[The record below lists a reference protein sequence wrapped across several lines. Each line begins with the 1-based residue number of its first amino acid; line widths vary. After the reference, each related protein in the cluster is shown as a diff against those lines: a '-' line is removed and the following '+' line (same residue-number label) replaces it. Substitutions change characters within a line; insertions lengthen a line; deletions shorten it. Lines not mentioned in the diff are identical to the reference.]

1 MTRKLNGK
9 TFSYKVGKPD
19 LPITFDGPSFSYKIE
34 KPEHQRTTFDERG
47 VTSQPNNVRRNVVTA
62 DNITVVS
69 KNSRNDNR
77 VGIEYTESEYTER
90 MIRDGRNDE
99 DSKAM
104 MKRKNVQ
111 DLRNTNMHERNSNI
125 QSVEHKR
132 QVRDR
137 EMQDVLNE
145 KTELEKQIKM
155 LRQKTDGRFSE
166 SRRQSFEHIPPIRD
180 RDIQEVLNEKAELIE
195 KIELL
200 QRKSEGRFSESRR
213 QSLEHKPQVRD
224 RDMQEVLNENAE
236 LETMLKW
243 GNDGRFNDSQRQL
256 DQTKLFQKTVR
267 ELERAL
273 VLARDENAE
282 LRSDRISRKS
292 NVEKTEQENTKINTE
307 IATLRS
313 ELEMNRRIV
322 HAKRGLIQKEITED
336 IKVQFRFEIRN
347 EITKEISE
355 KTTREVET
363 KMKEENDKEVKGLR
377 NQLQKVVEDN
387 TLLQGKS
394 EYMEQSV
401 RILENEIA
409 GLQRAIYNLEDNH
422 AVALVELKD
431 EFTSRKE
438 TMKEKLANERERE
451 ENDFT
456 HRIEALSKQ
465 NERQM
470 QRAEVQKKL
479 YGTEVREEVTKELQG
494 EIKLLTD
501 TIAELKAGSQKLLSS
516 TEKEK
521 EEQSEQMSK
530 ERNELQE
537 EAAKEKELYG
547 EQIRQE
553 LMEEC
558 KLEIDN
564 VNGQINELTSSKHLI
579 LNRVNELEKTLFST
593 QKKHDNNVAELDR
606 SESALKMSKNE
617 MFKLKKNKR
626 DLTTLADK
634 YKKDLADA
642 TKEANKRRGHFKHAV
657 LVESEEKII
666 KLEGEVRNLGSI
678 IEQSRK
684 ENLENV
690 EIIATQ
696 ASILKEYKAKRNVR
710 DTIESKEKIIELEDN
725 VRNLESVIEKEISEK
740 ALLLKELNTSME
752 SQIETSELLEMKRV
766 ISQKE
771 AENFQLHQD
780 VGELQASFGDCEK
793 ELIKI
798 QNKLEAS
805 KKERISLHEYEE
817 SITLLGQEVVKYES
831 LLENCHCESSR
842 THQVKNDINEPDC
855 LQHSNSD
862 QQQQRI
868 ERLRLM
874 LKATE
879 KNHTKERSDFEESR
893 NQFNEK
899 LSDCEDEIEGLHLE
913 IAGLRYN
920 LCQSQKD
927 PKVLKVEEDERL
939 HRIDTENNDLKSK
952 LKKMEADK
960 SELKEELVYYKRL
973 LRENVTKSE
982 KTISEHRGTKDRTV
996 KEMEGKLEALS
1007 IERGKLIS
1015 MIEILEKTIEEE
1027 KIESETLLQDLK
1039 NKLSYCDAKNL
1050 KVEKKLQN
1058 SKLLFREAII
1068 SWRSETRDLNQ
1079 QLDHFRD
1086 PDHHTPSSSSPNSIG
1101 EEHSETRDLNQQLD
1115 QFRDSDHHTPSSSSP
1130 NSIGEERSET
1140 RDLNQQ
1146 LDQFR
1151 DPDHRAPSSSSP
1163 NSIREDGDSELRDDV
1178 SDIQNPHNEDKITSK
1193 CFTEMLEIDA
1203 VGDSLEIEM
1212 TINAPDSQMDE
1223 EVPTVTDNLRS
1234 FKYDFD
1240 RFLDDTTANNKL
1252 NHFVVDDGNSDD
1264 DTEEVRDDP
1273 ESKIIPPPQP
1283 HQDDDGEEEGNRSL
1297 RERSSLSRRNSI
1309 GSESR
1314 DGSASTISHQDT
1326 NVNGSSKSR
1335 DVYSF
1340 PITVSMTRDLDQHAE
1355 DYRSEEDSHSDS
1367 SLRHPEMLRLKELSS
1382 LKKKIRSSQQ
1392 SSLLQHHRGLFIDNG
1407 IVVMEQKDSGVHLA
1421 WDVPKYGGVLDHGD
1435 EKPFDEHSC
1444 KY

>member
-1 MTRKLNGK
+1 MKVLHGK
-9 TFSYKVGKPD
+9 KISSKVDRPN

-34 KPEHQRTTFDERG
+34 KPEHLRTTFDERRG
-47 VTSQPNNVRRNVVTA
+47 VTSQPNNVRRNIVTA
-62 DNITVVS
+62 DSITVVS
-69 KNSRNDNR
+69 NDSKKDDR

-90 MIRDGRNDE
+90 KTRDGRNDE

-104 MKRKNVQ
+104 MKRKNAQ
-111 DLRNTNMHERNSNI
+111 DLRNTNMHEWNSNI
-125 QSVEHKR
+125 QSLEHKR

-137 EMQDVLNE
+137 EMQDALNE
-145 KTELEKQIKM
+145 KTELEKQIEM
-155 LRQKTDGRFSE
+155 LRQKTNGRSSE
-166 SRRQSFEHIPPIRD
+166 SRRQSFEHIPPVRD

-200 QRKSEGRFSESRR
+200 QMKSDGRFSESRR
-213 QSLEHKPQVRD
+213 QSFEHIPQVRD

-243 GNDGRFNDSQRQL
+243 GNDGRFKESQRQL
-256 DQTKLFQKTVR
+256 NQTKLFQKTVR

-273 VLARDENAE
+273 LVARDENAE

-292 NVEKTEQENTKINTE
+292 NFEKTEQENTKIETE

-336 IKVQFRFEIRN
+336 IKEQFRIEIRN
-347 EITKEISE
+347 EIRKEISE

-387 TLLQGKS
+387 TLLQGEVEKS
-394 EYMEQSV
+394 EHMGQSI

-422 AVALVELKD
+422 AVELVELKD

-438 TMKEKLANERERE
+438 TMKKKLAYERERE
-451 ENDFT
+451 KNDFT

-470 QRAEVQKKL
+470 QRAEIQKNV
-479 YGTEVREEVTKELQG
+479 YGIQVKEEVTKGLQG

-501 TIAELKAGSQKLLSS
+501 TVAELKAGNQKLLST

-521 EEQSEQMSK
+521 EEQSEQMTK
-530 ERNELQE
+530 ERNELLE
-537 EAAKEKELYG
+537 ETAKEKELYG

-553 LMEEC
+553 LMEES

-564 VNGQINELTSSKHLI
+564 VNGQINELTSDKHLI
-579 LNRVNELEKTLFST
+579 LNRVNELEKELSFT
-593 QKKHDNNVAELDR
+593 QENHDNNVAELDR

-617 MFKLKKNKR
+617 IFKLKKNKR

-634 YKKDLADA
+634 YKKDFADA
-642 TKEANKRRGHFKHAV
+642 TIEANKRRGHFKHAV

-666 KLEGEVRNLGSI
+666 KLEGEVRDLESI

-684 ENLENV
+684 DNLENV
-690 EIIATQ
+690 EMVATQ
-696 ASILKEYKAKRNVR
+696 ASLLKEYKAKRNVR
-710 DTIESKEKIIELEDN
+710 DTIEYKKQILELQDN

-740 ALLLKELNTSME
+740 ALLLKELKTSMK

-771 AENFQLHQD
+771 AENFQLNQD
-780 VGELQASFGDCEK
+780 IGELQSSFGDCGK

-798 QNKLEAS
+798 RNKLEAS
-805 KKERISLHEYEE
+805 EKERISLHEYEE
-817 SITLLGQEVVKYES
+817 RITLLGQEVVKYRS

-842 THQVKNDINEPDC
+842 THHAKNDINEPDR

-879 KNHTKERSDFEESR
+879 KNHTKEKSDFEESK

-899 LSDCEDEIEGLHLE
+899 LSDCKDEIEGLHLE

-927 PKVLKVEEDERL
+927 PKVVKVEEDERL
-939 HRIDTENNDLKSK
+939 HRINTENNDLKSK
-952 LKKMEADK
+952 LEKMEVDN

-973 LRENVTKSE
+973 LRENVMKSE
-982 KTISEHRGTKDRTV
+982 KTISEHRGKKDHTV
-996 KEMEGKLEALS
+996 KEMEGMLEALS
-1007 IERGKLIS
+1007 IERGKLLSI
-1015 MIEILEKTIEEE
+1015 IEILEKTIEEE
-1027 KIESETLLQDLK
+1027 KIESETLIQDLK
-1039 NKLSYCDAKNL
+1039 NKLSYCNAKNL

-1079 QLDHFRD
+1079 QLDQLRD
-1086 PDHHTPSSSSPNSIG
+1086 PEHHSPSYSSPNSIG
-1101 EEHSETRDLNQQLD
+1101 E
-1115 QFRDSDHHTPSSSSP
+1115 DSDS
-1130 NSIGEERSET
+1130 
-1140 RDLNQQ
+1140 D
-1146 LDQFR
+1146 
-1151 DPDHRAPSSSSP
+1151 
-1163 NSIREDGDSELRDDV
+1163 LRDDV
-1178 SDIQNPHNEDKITSK
+1178 SDLQSPHNEDTITSK
-1193 CFTEMLEIDA
+1193 CFSELLEIDA

-1212 TINAPDSQMDE
+1212 TINAPDSQTDE
-1223 EVPTVTDNLRS
+1223 EMSNVTDNLRS

-1240 RFLDDTTANNKL
+1240 RFLDDTTVNNKL
-1252 NHFVVDDGNSDD
+1252 NNFVIEDGNSDD

-1273 ESKIIPPPQP
+1273 ESRIIPPPQP
-1283 HQDDDGEEEGNRSL
+1283 HQDDDGEEEENRSL

-1314 DGSASTISHQDT
+1314 DGSASTISHQDP
-1326 NVNGSSKSR
+1326 NANGSFKSR
-1335 DVYSF
+1335 DFSSF

-1355 DYRSEEDSHSDS
+1355 DYRSKEDSHSDS
-1367 SLRHPEMLRLKELSS
+1367 SLRHPEMLRLEEMSS
-1382 LKKKIRSSQQ
+1382 LKRKIRSSQQ
-1392 SSLLQHHRGLFIDNG
+1392 PSLLQHHKGLFIENG
-1407 IVVMEQKDSGVHLA
+1407 TVMMEQKDSGVHLA
-1421 WDVPKYGGVLDHGD
+1421 WDVPRYGGVLDHGD